1 MPGYPIELDLR
12 GRRVLVVGLGRV
24 GTRKASGLVE
34 AGAQVLGVDPRPDV
48 VIPGV
53 EHRPEEFRPEHLEG
67 MSLAFAA
74 ATTEVNRE
82 VVDLAKRRGI
92 WVNAASDPEQGDFLL
107 PASWR
112 SGTVTLAVSTGG
124 ASPAL
129 AATLRDRAARVM
141 AGAPALAALL
151 AEVRPEVLSRIS
163 DPEARHRVLSDW
175 GDGRWL
181 DAVERDGPEAVRD
194 AWLATLDRMM
204 MPGGNERRPGA
215 APGETPL
222 PKSAD
227 LS

>member
-34 AGAQVLGVDPRPDV
+34 AGAHVVGVDPRPDV

-53 EHRPEEFRPEHLEG
+53 DHRPERFRPEHLEG

-74 ATTEVNRE
+74 ATPEVNRE
-82 VVDLAKRRGI
+82 VVDSARRMGI
-92 WVNAASDPEQGDFLL
+92 WVNAASEPDRGDFLV

-112 SGTVTLAVSTGG
+112 DGPITLAVSTGG
-124 ASPAL
+124 TSPAL
-129 AATLRDRAARVM
+129 AATLRDRAARAL

-151 AEVRPEVLSRIS
+151 AEVRPEVLARIS
-163 DPEARHRVLSDW
+163 DPEARHRLLSDW

-181 DAVERDGPEAVRD
+181 DAIERDGPEAVRA
-194 AWLATLDRMM
+194 AWRASLDRMM
-204 MPGGNERRPGA
+204 MPGDNGRRPEA
-215 APGETPL
+215 AAGETPL
-222 PKSAD
+222 PKSVD

>member
-12 GRRVLVVGLGRV
+12 GRRVIVVGLGRV
-24 GTRKASGLVE
+24 GMRKASGLVE

-53 EHRPEEFRPEHLEG
+53 EHRTEPFQPEHLEG

-74 ATTEVNRE
+74 ATPEVNRE
-82 VVDLAKRRGI
+82 VVEFAKQQGI
-92 WVNAASDPEQGDFLL
+92 WVNAASEPEQGDFLV

-112 SGTVTLAVSTGG
+112 SGPVTLAVSTGG

-129 AATLRDRAARVM
+129 AAALRDRAATTLTN
-141 AGAPALAALL
+141 APALAALL
-151 AEVRPEVLSRIS
+151 AEIRPTVLEHVA
-163 DPEARHRVLSDW
+163 DPEARHRLLSEL
-175 GDGRWL
+175 GSARWL
-181 DAVERDGPEAVRD
+181 DVLDRDGPDAVRG
-194 AWLATLDRMM
+194 AWSAILGM
-204 MPGGNERRPGA
+204 MPGGNAHRAGAGPG
-215 APGETPL
+215 GTPL